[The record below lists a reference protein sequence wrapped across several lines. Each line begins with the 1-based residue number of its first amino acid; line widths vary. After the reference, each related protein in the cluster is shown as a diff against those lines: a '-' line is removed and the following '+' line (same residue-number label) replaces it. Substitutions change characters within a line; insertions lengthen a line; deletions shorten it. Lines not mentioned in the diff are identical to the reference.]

1 MKDQPNALSF
11 GSTDS
16 STPCMTFTDI
26 VFTHKDAGMKY
37 VLRITRHNAVFCQHG
52 CWIKSAGLGR
62 PAAFPFVLRHQVEAT
77 INGKL
82 LPKFKNLILNY
93 PIQALQLFTQPEAD
107 ALGPGFSITPIR
119 QEQLKRKLRDLF
131 RELDVPLEATWPNG
145 KKEAFLFVLEE
156 ETDPRRFS
164 THRLAHYCLDLSEL
178 RNSKR
183 VVPVVIFCAAKPS
196 TYRYV

>member
-1 MKDQPNALSF
+1 
-11 GSTDS
+11 
-16 STPCMTFTDI
+16 MTFTDI

-131 RELDVPLEATWPNG
+131 RELDVPL
-145 KKEAFLFVLEE
+145 
-156 ETDPRRFS
+156 
-164 THRLAHYCLDLSEL
+164 
-178 RNSKR
+178 
-183 VVPVVIFCAAKPS
+183 
-196 TYRYV
+196 